1 MINSR
6 INILLYFCLLSVMV
20 FFCGC
25 NKKIGYDP
33 LEVISRIKSRK
44 KLKVITDYNS
54 INYFIYHGYPMGF
67 QYEMV
72 SSFASYLGVKVEI
85 ITCNELDKAFK
96 LLEDNEADLIAIDL
110 FISKDRKNKFD
121 FSIPLYKQKQVLV
134 QRVPD
139 DKDSIRTMVKSYLA
153 LGKKKI
159 VVQKG
164 STFFDRLISLQN
176 EIGDTVYVTDDP
188 ENEEEQLI
196 EMVADGDI
204 EYTVSSQNIA
214 EINRKFYHNIDV
226 SIPVSMEQN
235 VGWAVNKHAGVFL
248 NVLNKWMSDF
258 MKTDKYRQ
266 LYVKY
271 FTYPASYD
279 VMQSEYHSL
288 SRNRISK
295 YDKFLRKYSR
305 LIKWDWRLL
314 AALVYQE
321 SKFNPDVKGTY
332 GSFGL
337 MQFTPETAHKFGLS
351 NKDLPEKQVETG
363 VGLLKWINEQFPA
376 EINNFAER
384 IRFVL
389 ASYNAGVEHIFDA
402 RRLAKKFGKDENIWT
417 DNVDIYL
424 KLKSKPRYF
433 NDPVVKC
440 GYYKG
445 SMTCRFVDDIL
456 DRYEHYKKLV
466 KY

>member
-1 MINSR
+1 
-6 INILLYFCLLSVMV
+6 
-20 FFCGC
+20 
-25 NKKIGYDP
+25 
-33 LEVISRIKSRK
+33 
-44 KLKVITDYNS
+44 
-54 INYFIYHGYPMGF
+54 MGF

-72 SSFASYLGVKVEI
+72 SSFASYLGVKPEI

-121 FSIPLYKQKQVLV
+121 FSIPLYKQRQVLV

-139 DKDSIRTMVKSYLA
+139 DKDSIRTMIKSYLS

-196 EMVADGDI
+196 EMVAEGDI

-214 EINRKFYHNIDV
+214 EINNKFYHNIDV
-226 SIPVSMEQN
+226 SVPVSMEQN
-235 VGWAVNKHAGVFL
+235 VGWAVNKKAGVFL
-248 NVLNKWMSDF
+248 NILNKWMVDF
-258 MKTDKYRQ
+258 MRTDRYRQ
-266 LYVKY
+266 LYAKY
-271 FTYPASYD
+271 FIYPASPD
-279 VMQSEYHSL
+279 IMQSEYHSL
-288 SRNRISK
+288 SRNRISR

-314 AALVYQE
+314 AALIYQE
-321 SKFNPDVKGTY
+321 SGFNPDVKGTY

-337 MQFTPETAHKFGLS
+337 MQFTPETASKFGLLKNDS
-351 NKDLPEKQVETG
+351 PEKQIETG
-363 VGLLKWINEQFPA
+363 VWLLKYINDHFPS
-376 EINNFAER
+376 EINNLSER
-384 IRFVL
+384 IKFVL
-389 ASYNAGVEHIFDA
+389 ASYNAGNEHIFDA
-402 RRLAKKFGKDENIWT
+402 RRLAKKYGKNENIWT
-417 DNVDIYL
+417 DNVDLYL

-456 DRYEHYKKLV
+456 ARYEHYKKLV